1 MSVTPMTWFVA
12 VGGLVLICLL
22 GGVQLFAFLRPRDRW
37 TIENVYGGDP
47 ADTDPVAYFAFNR
60 GWAVA
65 DTFFLA
71 PLQIGASIGMLAG
84 QRWGFV
90 IALIASVPF
99 WYTAILFYIWDR
111 DLGFRKPTAG
121 YWVITWGMWPVF
133 GVIESAYCVV
143 RLLE

>member
-12 VGGLVLICLL
+12 VGGLVMISLL
-22 GGVQLFAFLRPRDRW
+22 GGLQLIAFIRPRDRW

-60 GWAVA
+60 GMATADVFFWA
-65 DTFFLA
+65 
-71 PLQIGASIGMLAG
+71 PIQIGASIGMLAG

-90 IALIASVPF
+90 LALMASVPF
-99 WYTAILFYIWDR
+99 CYTAITLYTWDR
-111 DLGFRKPTAG
+111 ELGFRKPTVS
-121 YWVITWGMWPVF
+121 YWVIWGMWPVF
-133 GVIESAYCVV
+133 GVVESLYCLV

>member
-22 GGVQLFAFLRPRDRW
+22 GAVQLIAVLRPRDRW

-60 GWAVA
+60 GLAVA
-65 DTFFLA
+65 DTFFWA
-71 PLQIGASIGMLAG
+71 PLQIGASVGMIAG

-90 IALIASVPF
+90 LALIASVPF
-99 WYTAILFYIWDR
+99 WYTAVTLYIWDH
-111 DLGFRKPTAG
+111 DLGFRKRTAT
-121 YWVITWGMWPVF
+121 YWITWGIWPVF
-133 GVIESAYCVV
+133 GVIESVYCVV